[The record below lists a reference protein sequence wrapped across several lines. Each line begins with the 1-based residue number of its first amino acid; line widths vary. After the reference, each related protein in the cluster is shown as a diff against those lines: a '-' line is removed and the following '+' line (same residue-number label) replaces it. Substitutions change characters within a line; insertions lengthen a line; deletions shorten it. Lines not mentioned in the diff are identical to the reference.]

1 MAEEELFDGME
12 EILEEFMRESAE
24 IVEKL
29 DEDLVVLEEKP
40 DDLELLNQIFRGFHT
55 IKGSSSFL
63 GLAELTDFSHLA
75 EEMLN
80 KLRKKEMQA
89 NPQIIDVL
97 LESIDKI
104 RLFLANIGKEK
115 PEKIDVSS
123 TGKKIKELIEG
134 KPVGQ
139 DKDKVKAK
147 EERKPEREKTISAAK
162 SSSQP
167 TVSQQKKEIS
177 PTIRVEVERLDN
189 LLNLVGELV
198 LERNRFFQVT
208 RRFKERFEADPLTD
222 DLFSISTQLDLL
234 TTDLHLGVMKAR
246 MLPVGN
252 VFKRFPRQVRDL
264 CREKGKDIDLQISG
278 EETELDKSILELIS
292 DPLVHLVRNAV
303 DHGIELLE
311 ERKRLGK
318 RPEGT
323 LKLRA
328 YHQGNYIH
336 LEISDDGKGMDPEL
350 IKRKAVDKKLITSR
364 EAEGLSRREA
374 LNLIF
379 TPGFSTAEVV
389 TDVSGR
395 GVGMDVVKTNIEKLN
410 GMVDIETELGKG
422 TTISIKLPLTLVI
435 VQVLLVKVAE
445 EVFAIPLSSVVK
457 TLSISPEQIYPIG
470 KKEVIRV
477 QGTIL
482 PLVRLNQI
490 LNSHSRA
497 GEGNGSRLHAV
508 VVGVAEQRIALLVN
522 TLLGQQEVVI
532 KSLGDYLGHVP
543 GIGGAT
549 IMDDG
554 GVILILDIASLVN
567 GR

>member
-12 EILEEFMRESAE
+12 EILEEFMRESGE

-29 DEDLVVLEEKP
+29 DEDLVTLEEKP

-80 KLRKKEMQA
+80 KLRKKEMRA
-89 NPQIIDVL
+89 NAEIIDVL
-97 LESIDKI
+97 LESVDKVK
-104 RLFLANIGKEK
+104 LFLANISKEK

-123 TGKKIKELIEG
+123 TAKKIKELIEG
-134 KPVGQ
+134 KFIE
-139 DKDKVKAK
+139 KKKTKVKEDVRLAK
-147 EERKPEREKTISAAK
+147 GKI
-162 SSSQP
+162 SSQK
-167 TVSQQKKEIS
+167 KKEIS

-208 RRFKERFEADPLTD
+208 RRFKERFEADPLID
-222 DLFSISTQLDLL
+222 DLFSISAQLDLL

-292 DPLVHLVRNAV
+292 DPLVHLVRNSV
-303 DHGIELLE
+303 DHGIELPE
-311 ERKRLGK
+311 ERKKLGK

-364 EAEGLSRREA
+364 EAEGLSKREA

-379 TPGFSTAEVV
+379 IPGFSTAEVV

-410 GMVDIETELGKG
+410 GMVDIETEVGKG

-435 VQVLLVKVAE
+435 IPVLLVKVAE
-445 EVFAIPLSSVVK
+445 DTFAIPLSSVVK

-470 KKEVIRV
+470 KKEVIRM
-477 QGTIL
+477 QGTII

-490 LNSHSRA
+490 LNSHSGP
-497 GEGNGSRLHAV
+497 GEENGSRLHAV

-549 IMDDG
+549 ITDDG